1 MGDKDLVK
9 IYLGHLSDEGLTN
22 IVRELKDILRPFET
36 ITPAPIMKMT
46 RDRNE
51 QYYIHLNNKALT
63 QIIRH
68 IHLVPPTVPFLS
80 ESQNKPM
87 PPDFALKSD
96 VKSGLNL
103 SDYPI

>member
-9 IYLGHLSDEGLTN
+9 IYLGQLSDEGLTN

-46 RDRNE
+46 KDRND

-80 ESQNKPM
+80 EPQGKPM
-87 PPDFALKSD
+87 PPDFARKSD
-96 VKSGLNL
+96 EGSGLNL
-103 SDYPI
+103 SDYPL